1 MNTEMNQ
8 PALPPQSTRPAM
20 SPLEQRVLL
29 WELTRQAPSV
39 HLGLPVSFCYES
51 SCVTEGEFFF
61 LLSITPLYDHG
72 WEYSFD
78 ILLHFWYCE
87 MGCDPWAYELPEEL
101 PGEQA

>member
-1 MNTEMNQ
+1 MNQ
-8 PALPPQSTRPAM
+8 LPLSPAVTPAM
-20 SPLEQRVLL
+20 SPQDQADILR
-29 WELTRQAPSV
+29 ELTSHAPSV
-39 HLGLPVSFCYES
+39 HLGLPLPWRENS
-51 SCVTEGEFFF
+51 TAMTMDEFRF